1 MREHRRRWSFGAAL
15 LGLAL
20 LGPAAPTDA
29 VTLDTEGAPVPPTLC
44 PAVEVTTALA
54 TSQTGGNRVYEFK
67 GTCWVPASPIP
78 KVVNVTAQASTKLDG
93 TGFQDATEK
102 ITVTGGVEGTILTKA
117 EKCTKDPF
125 VHGPQVCNGP
135 RAIYTSLA
143 AIWFQE
149 APLLGGRVPANQVY
163 GPLGSGS
170 SASTPPAPEGLGGQV
185 VIVTPT
191 EGQVFLTGSG
201 YVLVEFKPA
210 WPDEPPKGS
219 VKLQWQR
226 RSSRGGGGW
235 VAHSAV
241 SHVESYEQSHGIS
254 IPTYF
259 PQPGD
264 YRLRATSRQDG
275 WTGWRV
281 FHVADVAKATLEVKS
296 LVQRLERHSRDPDA
310 ARVMAEVKGLQ
321 TRLGSQP
328 RDVDAILPRLN
339 ELKREVRQIEVV
351 PRRLTP
357 PRRVGPATPAGKTP

>member
-1 MREHRRRWSFGAAL
+1 MREHCRRWYFVASL

-20 LGPAAPTDA
+20 LGPVAPTDA
-29 VTLDTEGAPVPPTLC
+29 VTLDTEGAPSPPTLC
-44 PAVEVTTALA
+44 PSVDVTKAAA

-67 GTCWVPASPIP
+67 GVCFVPPGFTPVS
-78 KVVNVTAQASTKLDG
+78 VTAQATTKLTG

-102 ITVTGGVEGTILTKA
+102 ITVTGAVDGTILTKT

-125 VHGPQVCNGP
+125 VHGSQVCSGP
-135 RAIYTSLA
+135 RAIQMSLS

-149 APLLGGRVPANQVY
+149 APLLAGRVPANQVY
-163 GPLGSGS
+163 DPLDSGS
-170 SASTPPAPEGLGGQV
+170 SSPPVPPVPPGLAGQV
-185 VIVTPT
+185 VIVSPT
-191 EGQVFLTGSG
+191 EGQVFSAGSG
-201 YVLVEFKPA
+201 SVLVEFKPA
-210 WPDEPPKGS
+210 WPDAPPKGS
-219 VKLQWQR
+219 VKLEWQR
-226 RSSRGGGGW
+226 RSPRGGW
-235 VAHSAV
+235 EAHSVV
-241 SHVESYEQSHGIS
+241 SHVESYKQSHGFS
-254 IPTYF
+254 IPSYF
-259 PQPGD
+259 PQAGD
-264 YRLRATSRQDG
+264 YRLRATARQDG

-296 LVQRLERHSRDPDA
+296 LVLRLERHSRDPDA

-328 RDVDAILPRLN
+328 GDVDAILPRLN

>member
-29 VTLDTEGAPVPPTLC
+29 VTLDTEGAPLPPTLC
-44 PAVEVTTALA
+44 PSVEVTTALA
-54 TSQTGGNRVYEFK
+54 SSQTGGNRVYEFK

-78 KVVNVTAQASTKLDG
+78 KVVSVTAQASTKLDG

-102 ITVTGGVEGTILTKA
+102 ITVTGGVEGTILTKT

-135 RAIYTSLA
+135 RAISTSLS

-149 APLLGGRVPANQVY
+149 APLLAGRVPANQVY
-163 GPLGSGS
+163 APLGSGS
-170 SASTPPAPEGLGGQV
+170 APKPPAPKGLGGQV

-201 YVLVEFKPA
+201 SVLVEFKPA

-226 RSSRGGGGW
+226 RSSRGGW
-235 VAHSAV
+235 EAHSAV
-241 SHVESYEQSHGIS
+241 SHVESYKQSHGIP
-254 IPTYF
+254 IPTFF
-259 PQPGD
+259 PQPGN
-264 YRLRATSRQDG
+264 YRLRATSRPDG
-275 WTGWRV
+275 WTDWRE
-281 FHVADVAKATLEVKS
+281 FHIASVAEVLLEMKG
-296 LVQRLERHSRDPDA
+296 LAQRLERHPRDPDA
-310 ARVMAEVKGLQ
+310 ARVLVEVRGLQ

-328 RDVDAILPRLN
+328 RDLDLILPRLN

-357 PRRVGPATPAGKTP
+357 PRPTRPAPASKSP